1 MAKRRKAPSAPG
13 VHQPEFPLAATTKR
27 PPSGVLPPEAAARL
41 AIARRAKPSAVPD
54 HVRLVLTLELRRELA
69 EKLSERAI
77 RQERNIEAVII
88 ALLEVAAEEMAVS
101 HDELQARIR
110 ALIASGDLPDERP
123 QVHEVSE
130 RLAGFRSEHRPTCLI
145 CREPDATLAY
155 FWIGGRVAYLHAA
168 CDALWKQERERQEG
182 T

>member
-1 MAKRRKAPSAPG
+1 M
-13 VHQPEFPLAATTKR
+13 
-27 PPSGVLPPEAAARL
+27 
-41 AIARRAKPSAVPD
+41 PD
-54 HVRLVLTLELRRELA
+54 HVRLVLTLELHRELA

-77 RQERNIEAVII
+77 RQERNIEAIII

-110 ALIASGDLPDERP
+110 ALIASGDLPDEQP

-130 RLAGFRSEHRPTCLI
+130 RLAGFRSKHRPTCLI